1 METIN
6 VGKRKPNKGR
16 KKVGDMARAFNPS
29 TKEAE
34 AGRSL
39 RD

>member
-1 METIN
+1 
-6 VGKRKPNKGR
+6 
-16 KKVGDMARAFNPS
+16 VGDMARAFNPS

-39 RD
+39 RDWGQRGI